1 MLRELTLRL
10 ARQSATTAMNWLVA
24 NAGSTPWALQPYT
37 DAFAS
42 QLAWCFKMCT
52 AFKECFGPLFVKYE
66 GIFTADKRP
75 VKEAA
80 TTADPSTKDG
90 EDVSVRLGTKI
101 CNAALQSLSNF
112 SAWLKRIRSVM
123 VARQQFGALAVSLPG
138 VAQARDIDE
147 ISQRADL
154 LSTWLEL
161 DTVSQFTWQE
171 GGSLESLGQQ
181 ADSVIAQLEHT
192 TAKLVQ
198 KLLEGDAS
206 VSSKSGLAPRT
217 STQLLRSIDRFHPVG
232 KRKAMESILDFAAH
246 HIFQTFEIELQDVQE
261 AYELGRAEAPLERNS
276 PRVAGSV
283 LWSRNLLRRIQVPME
298 KFKAYPKVLSNG
310 AAAQTVKT
318 YNKVATALVKFESLW
333 LAKWRAGAKNAKSS
347 LAATLLVYD
356 DETGEVCLNYD
367 PFFASILDES
377 NWLQR
382 LGVKMPADVRGI
394 LGEQAKIKQFCDHLK
409 DFLNDRKRVISKVP
423 GHLQFLLTFHLG
435 MLDLALEPGL
445 KSLTW
450 QAPDIDAYLFNVN
463 TKLARLD
470 GKVGELNTELDAR
483 VLHITEQFAS
493 LKLFDLAWPVI
504 DGVKDEI
511 TLVTFLAIQEQCT
524 SAAVQQ
530 VMGSLQE
537 IDTAIKNTVKGVETL
552 IVAEASDDAM
562 VNECW
567 ATLEQGRNVIVDYC
581 TVRFREALA
590 ICVARSME
598 EIQSFVNGETENYIV
613 LDVEYGLPQH
623 TLAPSLLDAQAGFG
637 KLGSELASWYS
648 SAGASAQKMLDSSME
663 LDQQI
668 AEDHT
673 LAIGEAVVTF
683 EARVADAM
691 ADVKTGLE
699 MLSDSCTQ
707 LIKRTMDIPMSNT
720 RGALPDLDKCRDVL
734 YSCMGDETRIKSME
748 LFSNIGPFKLQAK
761 ALQHALLAETYKEK
775 NNFACQLR
783 ESAKSSLQHITEY
796 VEGTH
801 EKLKTTVDT
810 LEQLASVIAILRDL
824 GEFSI
829 DLDTIAVEDMYEILL
844 GAGVNLAR
852 TETESISKLRAKC
865 DRLTSFA
872 TARKQ
877 ELTIEKR
884 KRFER
889 LLDTEVKAFMVATIH
904 LRNTFDL
911 SGPKADG
918 ITGYEASQ
926 RLRRLEKLF
935 AELEAQCEILESIEQ
950 LYGLPITDF
959 PELDRTGQDLSGL
972 ARLYDLY
979 EEFEAFHTDL
989 QTKLWVA
996 LDLKECHATVKRMHA
1011 ALAALPHT
1019 LRQWPAYTEMRNVLQ
1034 NLILTLPLL
1043 TLLSTKA
1050 IRDRHWR
1057 ELMNITGANF
1067 ELDGLQFATLLS
1079 LNVLE
1084 HSNKIQE
1091 LARRANGEA
1100 QLESVLKVIESEW
1113 SEQIFLFQLLTD
1125 VVVSDADASVGD
1137 DEENKV
1143 IILDTEASRRQ
1154 MDMAEAAHST
1164 MAAMVSSPFLGPHR
1178 GDLVSWKAKLYEIS
1192 EFLRRW
1198 LDVQALWDR
1207 LSVIFTQNSAH
1218 LHAEM
1223 KDFAMSQR
1231 DYFKFTSAAG
1241 ECQNILQFCYGQDS
1255 DVPKIAQLAALSYRF
1270 ETCRRSLADFLNL
1283 KREEFPRFYF
1293 ASDEML
1299 VEALGSDL
1307 GSGVNDDRFQP
1318 TSLRF
1323 VFSNPPWLIQ
1333 EEGHVY
1339 AIESE
1344 HGERLQ
1350 LHETVAL
1357 HGEATGRLSEIL
1369 NQVDT
1374 LLGDQMGQAIE
1385 VCDSLAGMSPS
1396 WSLVEPAVFGF
1407 IVPSKSTTATQICS
1421 TFLRM
1426 LWTQVSKH
1434 AIESSKTYRHAFMD
1448 AKEVMD
1454 SLVGRLSVMTQREF
1468 FDSATSG
1475 SVCRLKKLQSLLTL
1489 AIHLRDGSEQLIS
1502 SRCRDTTDFSWLQ
1515 RCRVTVTDN
1524 CDIDVPD
1531 DPTFTATKPTVQ
1543 LNLLNE
1549 SLPYGYEYYGAG
1561 NQIIITPTT
1570 ERHLALLMCS
1580 INVGSLGGGSLLE
1593 SRAPCC
1599 GRTETV
1605 GALAQMAGRYMLRFD
1620 CNETMDFQALGR
1632 VLTGVFRA
1640 NAWGCFAG
1648 FERFGTEII
1657 SEFARLAETITQ
1669 AHTSVKT
1676 ATPLQPHLFLLSSAV
1691 SPTMIALSNEV
1702 RSRYRLITF
1711 TVPSMRII
1719 LNAKCLT
1726 MGAFADSKRMAEK
1739 LTMLTDICH
1748 TQFGDRKWA
1757 NFGLPTALRVIE
1769 LASAQ
1774 LKQQMRGKIRR
1785 RRSKGFTLSR
1795 SESMVLTQTVDEE
1808 CTLAL
1813 AFLAVHHGQLSSNDR
1828 FALMSLLC
1836 NGMNEQQVARITG
1849 NNSQWT
1855 IVDESEG
1862 YLLELADEVENHA
1875 KGSSLICTPE
1885 WRKKVIE
1892 IYRQSCIG
1900 NTVFLV
1906 GTPGTGKTTCMNAL
1920 VAALGALDTG
1930 QTVHRIFR
1938 MNVGALSTDQLVG
1951 RNDGKKWTDGFLTAF
1966 IRKLG
1971 NSPKKSADQLDD
1983 HTWIVLDGATLP
1995 YASSFADV
2003 FKKGGSITL
2012 GNGDT
2017 VVIPPNT
2024 HLVFETVP
2032 RDFEALSGAM
2042 LLPTSYAVLFEDDVV
2057 GWNPIASSWLDSR
2070 RPLEA
2075 GVLRKLFNRYIN
2087 DTVALLHAETESL
2100 VDIPLVGQ
2108 IQTMTSLL
2116 TSLLQKSVDEGE
2128 LLADTHVEC
2137 IFLFS
2142 LAWGLGGNLK
2152 FHHRPILHK
2161 YLKGRS
2167 PQLVP
2172 QDEPTHTI
2180 FDYNITDSA
2189 DWLTWESQARVAAL
2203 EVEPGATSGFVH
2215 TATTKCL
2222 HVLMELASLGGRH
2235 ILLAGNAGSGKSS
2248 TIEQFM
2254 RTKASLVNVKRF
2266 VCSRGTVPASLRNFM
2281 IRNTSQRNGN
2291 VYGADGGKAM
2301 LVTFHGIDLLSAP
2314 QTTHG
2319 AEVERPSEIL
2329 RLLSEEGEWFLD
2341 DSSAGTWCWI
2351 GDASLIG
2358 SLEVNEQSQKT
2369 AERLLRHFAVFSVP
2383 PQKLENAEQILRSR
2397 LHRNLS
2403 LHTTVPNVTDATL
2416 DALAAASMAVLEV
2429 VKNHFVSA
2437 HDDTWCNRF
2446 TMDDMYA
2453 VAHAMARIPVTSLD
2467 DYTITAYWVHEC
2479 LRILTDRCSSYGDV
2493 EWIREKVYEAVV
2505 DKVPLCVRQPAGKQ
2519 TFMQK
2524 VEAHLSKMHLNLR
2537 DLVRA
2542 CAASPSADSI
2552 TFAELLPGLKALG
2565 IHCTDEDAKKLEL
2578 ELEANGDPITLAS
2591 FRNALDLDGGAPP
2604 SAQRE
2609 LNFQDHSQ
2617 VPIVVD
2623 LIGNE
2628 DLKITT
2634 MTPELQNNEEPGLS
2648 HLGSLSIV
2656 MLQAQSYLEAFNAHV
2671 LEHGVGKPLTLSRS
2685 LTKHLMH
2692 LTRVLN
2698 IPGCNAVCA
2707 GARSLVTATVV
2718 RFASYIAGYETVSIG
2733 SDMTTFSGNMRAI
2746 FRLAGVKNM
2755 QVTAILQGDEC
2766 SSDVLDRVNSYLTC
2780 GEIYDLFSTDEL
2792 NALFE
2797 GLYATMKDEGVTSS
2811 PYDFFI
2817 SRVRNNVHLVVTFRE
2832 IDASLQ
2838 DLSLNY
2844 PALLTKCYM
2853 NRIEEQ
2859 TSSYLVMEQ
2868 AVAFFRQNSA
2878 VFAAMAPDVRQ
2889 AVCDMTATVHD
2900 SVVEMLPGKRH
2911 AAEMDK
2917 FLLCF
2922 RELMRHKQSAQ
2933 ESEAATLVAAI
2944 TACEAVI
2951 ADIAT
2956 TESGLTQN
2964 ASEIDAAE
2972 QRVQDKLSQI
2982 VQFAADAAA
2991 AEDEGVEVKDDEEL
3005 LAAFV
3010 AEDGFVRTPPAEQLT
3025 LQSQLHRERLVAAF
3039 DAATKWQAKITVRR
3053 TDVLRS
3059 LKTPHPL
3066 VCKVL
3071 DMVCIVL
3078 HGHVNAS
3085 AFVSREDSAFKD
3097 SWTVTQVVVASPN
3110 FTNSIASHSPWN
3122 VDQETLE
3129 LLEPYLAMVDLNA
3142 DAVRFAAKEAAVFFE
3157 WILGIVV
3164 YARLRFSPALEDVT
3178 PKGAA
3183 VVTDADF
3190 QLKPPRTADSA
3201 NDGTSHVSM
3210 DAANAPESGKS
3221 GGNAP
3226 AAAEGDVH
3234 PPFAPSAASDQLLPL
3249 QHDFDDIVKEKQYLE
3264 DNRAHMQER
3273 LGSAMK
3279 LDESLRND
3287 IAEWKAQLSRIGC
3300 GEKANP
3306 HLVSNCVVVAAYAAY
3321 AGPMHD
3327 SQRVAFRRVLVN
3339 AARKYRQAC
3348 QANAPAPDPA
3358 LDCSA
3363 ADSPP
3368 EATDE
3373 HIANLVF
3380 ADASLPIDS
3389 FLDGLI
3395 PGQAY
3400 TTDTNGAESQAL
3412 LINPD
3417 QHCILQLQP
3426 KCGAWPMVIDPV
3438 GTVEEWFK
3446 SNGATV
3452 LHYSTDST
3460 TLVADMSHCL
3470 VTGKQVLISHVDPD
3484 ALWQDKRLANLLMQ
3498 RMHFNSRHVRSVM
3511 LGDEQVELHDDFL
3524 FSLSTTKATVDPPG
3538 DFIPYITVIDATPA
3552 VGNLEQSIL
3561 LTCADVANRVLADDL
3576 LLQRRAVV
3584 ECISSKA
3591 QLTSEL
3597 LDSIKAA
3604 GTLKQDG
3611 LTAWVETVTAVK
3623 ALVVGADS
3631 ALNTANSKLRQLWR
3645 SSRALAPYSK
3655 TAAIIFQMVLLL
3667 PRLNDRYLC
3676 FDLCLQSYRD
3686 TVLSEQ
3692 SVASINVD
3700 YGPVLKGFIRQIYQ
3714 RVAPRLLEMD
3724 RQVFLFMLG
3733 VALGLYQ
3740 NEEEKVEGGTKRFKS
3755 DRSTFESIAEFLSM
3769 PVPSLYTDALDSFFK
3784 QATLSAEQQQRKA
3797 NSFELNLGKRFP
3809 AMLEGGTRPPW
3820 HEICHDNFDA
3830 ILRFRVDWNLW
3841 RDNKR
3846 NANRNLPHDYDSKL
3860 RPLNRMAVTS
3870 TLNPH
3875 LFLGAADDMVRA
3887 LVGPCVSSLDMPFNL
3902 GKELQE
3908 SQLRTVTLLEGMCA
3922 ADSVAAIGTLAQQE
3936 GVQMTVLSVHQ
3947 SEAASEFEKA
3957 LERALVLGSWFVVT
3971 GAHQNSA
3978 EIAKL
3983 RQFIETH
3990 ASRAHPQ
3997 FRFWVT
4003 ASQAKSVCT
4012 PPDVLYELAFQPE
4025 HMRFKTNLLRTLTML
4040 SDEVLNTS
4048 QRSEWLALLHNVCF
4062 LHCVLVGRRKFGTV
4076 GANRHYSFCEQDR
4089 LDVLKFAVNEYTH
4102 NEGSRV
4108 GSVRSFFSLVY
4119 GRHISHKQDRTALM
4133 ALINSWLC
4141 TASTKPGFEFKF
4153 DLPVPVYAQPTFY
4166 SVPPT
4171 LFRKS
4176 DSRWT
4181 TQPPRHL
4188 EMRETLRY
4196 LENYPGL
4203 TEDRLAET
4211 CALNSWLRRDVT
4223 EDRHFVKGVRSLF
4236 SVMKPAVPSATGKVG
4251 AHSTMRE
4258 PFAPLVTSGASST
4271 GDSRT
4276 ASLLERLDTLLKRVP
4291 AKVPRRVAVAQG
4303 TLAGKQHSV
4312 HIHTLEDP
4320 IWRFVEAEVSQL
4332 NELLRSV
4339 RQDVADMKEALLGNM
4354 AITPVMFASMQ
4365 QILKKRVPNVWLA
4378 QSWVP
4383 THLIGDVLGH
4393 WTDELEM
4400 RVKELAHLGHLGVKT
4415 PSIFLG
4421 GLFNPRGLLMAMC
4434 QREITAAHPKPT
4446 LRCEITVRDKD
4457 HLREPPADGIFIHN
4471 VALEGC
4477 GWDMTS
4483 QASGVKDIITLDKTT
4498 LKRTVLPVLHL
4509 TYAPLPEVPL
4519 GRGASK
4525 AEVPAS
4531 LKKRPGEATVTNF
4544 SCPVYTT
4551 ARRSQT
4557 DEDALIFNIDVPCD
4571 DSHLA
4576 MKWVSRGIC
4585 ATLR

>member
-1 MLRELTLRL
+1 M
-10 ARQSATTAMNWLVA
+10 
-24 NAGSTPWALQPYT
+24 
-37 DAFAS
+37 
-42 QLAWCFKMCT
+42 
-52 AFKECFGPLFVKYE
+52 
-66 GIFTADKRP
+66 
-75 VKEAA
+75 
-80 TTADPSTKDG
+80 
-90 EDVSVRLGTKI
+90 
-101 CNAALQSLSNF
+101 
-112 SAWLKRIRSVM
+112 
-123 VARQQFGALAVSLPG
+123 
-138 VAQARDIDE
+138 
-147 ISQRADL
+147 
-154 LSTWLEL
+154 
-161 DTVSQFTWQE
+161 
-171 GGSLESLGQQ
+171 
-181 ADSVIAQLEHT
+181 
-192 TAKLVQ
+192 
-198 KLLEGDAS
+198 
-206 VSSKSGLAPRT
+206 
-217 STQLLRSIDRFHPVG
+217 
-232 KRKAMESILDFAAH
+232 
-246 HIFQTFEIELQDVQE
+246 
-261 AYELGRAEAPLERNS
+261 
-276 PRVAGSV
+276 
-283 LWSRNLLRRIQVPME
+283 
-298 KFKAYPKVLSNG
+298 
-310 AAAQTVKT
+310 
-318 YNKVATALVKFESLW
+318 
-333 LAKWRAGAKNAKSS
+333 
-347 LAATLLVYD
+347 
-356 DETGEVCLNYD
+356 
-367 PFFASILDES
+367 
-377 NWLQR
+377 
-382 LGVKMPADVRGI
+382 
-394 LGEQAKIKQFCDHLK
+394 
-409 DFLNDRKRVISKVP
+409 
-423 GHLQFLLTFHLG
+423 
-435 MLDLALEPGL
+435 
-445 KSLTW
+445 
-450 QAPDIDAYLFNVN
+450 
-463 TKLARLD
+463 
-470 GKVGELNTELDAR
+470 
-483 VLHITEQFAS
+483 
-493 LKLFDLAWPVI
+493 
-504 DGVKDEI
+504 
-511 TLVTFLAIQEQCT
+511 
-524 SAAVQQ
+524 
-530 VMGSLQE
+530 
-537 IDTAIKNTVKGVETL
+537 
-552 IVAEASDDAM
+552 
-562 VNECW
+562 
-567 ATLEQGRNVIVDYC
+567 
-581 TVRFREALA
+581 
-590 ICVARSME
+590 
-598 EIQSFVNGETENYIV
+598 
-613 LDVEYGLPQH
+613 
-623 TLAPSLLDAQAGFG
+623 
-637 KLGSELASWYS
+637 
-648 SAGASAQKMLDSSME
+648 
-663 LDQQI
+663 
-668 AEDHT
+668 
-673 LAIGEAVVTF
+673 
-683 EARVADAM
+683 
-691 ADVKTGLE
+691 
-699 MLSDSCTQ
+699 
-707 LIKRTMDIPMSNT
+707 
-720 RGALPDLDKCRDVL
+720 
-734 YSCMGDETRIKSME
+734 
-748 LFSNIGPFKLQAK
+748 
-761 ALQHALLAETYKEK
+761 
-775 NNFACQLR
+775 
-783 ESAKSSLQHITEY
+783 
-796 VEGTH
+796 
-801 EKLKTTVDT
+801 
-810 LEQLASVIAILRDL
+810 
-824 GEFSI
+824 
-829 DLDTIAVEDMYEILL
+829 
-844 GAGVNLAR
+844 
-852 TETESISKLRAKC
+852 
-865 DRLTSFA
+865 
-872 TARKQ
+872 
-877 ELTIEKR
+877 
-884 KRFER
+884 
-889 LLDTEVKAFMVATIH
+889 
-904 LRNTFDL
+904 
-911 SGPKADG
+911 
-918 ITGYEASQ
+918 
-926 RLRRLEKLF
+926 
-935 AELEAQCEILESIEQ
+935 
-950 LYGLPITDF
+950 
-959 PELDRTGQDLSGL
+959 
-972 ARLYDLY
+972 
-979 EEFEAFHTDL
+979 
-989 QTKLWVA
+989 
-996 LDLKECHATVKRMHA
+996 
-1011 ALAALPHT
+1011 
-1019 LRQWPAYTEMRNVLQ
+1019 
-1034 NLILTLPLL
+1034 
-1043 TLLSTKA
+1043 
-1050 IRDRHWR
+1050 
-1057 ELMNITGANF
+1057 
-1067 ELDGLQFATLLS
+1067 
-1079 LNVLE
+1079 
-1084 HSNKIQE
+1084 
-1091 LARRANGEA
+1091 
-1100 QLESVLKVIESEW
+1100 
-1113 SEQIFLFQLLTD
+1113 
-1125 VVVSDADASVGD
+1125 DASVGE
-1137 DEENKV
+1137 DEDNKV

-1164 MAAMVSSPFLGPHR
+1164 MAAMISSPFLGPHK
-1178 GDLVSWKAKLYEIS
+1178 GDLVSWKAKLYEVS

-1223 KDFAMSQR
+1223 KDFVMSQR
-1231 DYFKFTSAAG
+1231 DYFRFTSAAA

-1255 DVPKIAQLAALSYRF
+1255 DVPKIEQLAALSYRF

-1307 GSGVNDDRFQP
+1307 GSGIHDDRFQP

-1339 AIESE
+1339 AIESD

-1350 LHETVAL
+1350 LHAPVAL

-1385 VCDSLAGMSPS
+1385 LCDSLAGMKPS
-1396 WSLVEPAVFGF
+1396 WSLIEPAVFGF
-1407 IVPSKSTTATQICS
+1407 ILPSKSTTATQICS

-1426 LWTQVSKH
+1426 LWTQISKY
-1434 AIESSKTYRHAFMD
+1434 AIETSKTYRFAFMD
-1448 AKEVMD
+1448 AKEILN

-1468 FDSATSG
+1468 FDSGTSG
-1475 SVCRLKKLQSLLTL
+1475 SVCRLEKLQSLLTL

-1515 RCRVTVTDN
+1515 RCRVDVADDCDTDS
-1524 CDIDVPD
+1524 PD
-1531 DPTFTATKPTVQ
+1531 GPTFEAMKPAVQ
-1543 LNLLNE
+1543 LNLVNE
-1549 SLPYGYEYYGAG
+1549 SLPYGYEYYGTG
-1561 NQIIITPTT
+1561 NQIVITPTT
-1570 ERHLALLMCS
+1570 ERHLALLVRS

-1593 SRAPCC
+1593 SRTPCC
-1599 GRTETV
+1599 GRTETL

-1620 CNETMDFQALGR
+1620 CNETMDLGALGR

-1648 FERFGTEII
+1648 FERFGVQII
-1657 SEFARLAETITQ
+1657 SEFARLAETIAQ
-1669 AHTSVKT
+1669 AHTSVET
-1676 ATPLQPHLFLLSSAV
+1676 ATPLQPHLFLLSSAA
-1691 SPTMIALSNEV
+1691 SPTMIALSDDL

-1711 TVPSMRII
+1711 TMPSMRII

-1726 MGAFADSKRMAEK
+1726 MGAFANSTRMAEK

-1748 TQFGDRKWA
+1748 SQFGDRKWA
-1757 NFGLPTALRVIE
+1757 NFGLPTAIRVVE

-1795 SESMVLTQTVDEE
+1795 SESNVLMQTVDEE

-1828 FALMSLLC
+1828 PALMSLLC
-1836 NGMNEQQVARITG
+1836 NGMNEQQVDRITA
-1849 NNSQWT
+1849 NNSQWA
-1855 IVDESEG
+1855 IVDEPES
-1862 YLLELADEVENHA
+1862 YLLELAQEVEIHA

-1900 NTVFLV
+1900 NTMFLV
-1906 GTPGTGKTTCMNAL
+1906 GAPGSGKTCCMNAL
-1920 VAALGALDTG
+1920 VAALGALDSG
-1930 QTVHRIFR
+1930 QMVHRIFR
-1938 MNVGALSTDQLVG
+1938 MNVGAMSADQLIG
-1951 RNDGKKWTDGFLTAF
+1951 RNDSKKWIDGFLTAL

-1971 NSPKKSADQLDD
+1971 NSPKKREDELDD

-2003 FKKGGSITL
+2003 FKKGGCITL
-2012 GNGDT
+2012 GNGDM

-2024 HLVFETVP
+2024 HIVFEMVP
-2032 RDFEALSGAM
+2032 RDFEALCGAM
-2042 LLPTSYAVLFEDDVV
+2042 SLPTSYAILFEDDVV

-2075 GVLRKLFNRYIN
+2075 GVLRKLFDRYIN
-2087 DTVALLHAETESL
+2087 DTLALLHAETESL
-2100 VDIPLVGQ
+2100 VTIPLVGQ

-2128 LLADTHVEC
+2128 LLTDTHVEC

-2152 FHHRPILHK
+2152 FHHRTILHK

-2180 FDYNITDSA
+2180 FDYILTDSA

-2203 EVEPGATSGFVH
+2203 EVDVGPGATSGFVH
-2215 TATTKCL
+2215 TAITKCL

-2254 RTKASLVNVKRF
+2254 RTKASLINVKRF
-2266 VCSRGTVPASLRNFM
+2266 VCSQGTVPASLRNFM

-2301 LVTFHGIDLLSAP
+2301 LVTFHGIDMLSAAE
-2314 QTTHG
+2314 TAHG
-2319 AEVERPSEIL
+2319 ADVERSSEVL
-2329 RLLSEEGEWFLD
+2329 RLLSEDGEWFLD
-2341 DSSAGTWCWI
+2341 DGSAGTWCWI
-2351 GDASLIG
+2351 GDVSLIS
-2358 SLEVNEQSQKT
+2358 SLEVNEQSHKA

-2383 PQKLENAEQILRSR
+2383 PQKVENAERILRSR

-2403 LHTTVPNVTDATL
+2403 LHTVAPNVTDATL
-2416 DALAAASMAVLEV
+2416 EALAAASMAILEV
-2429 VKNHFVSA
+2429 VKTHFVSA
-2437 HDDTWCNRF
+2437 YDDTWCNRF
-2446 TMDDMYA
+2446 SMDDMYA
-2453 VAHAMARIPVTSLD
+2453 VAHAMTRIPATSLD

-2479 LRILTDRCSSYGDV
+2479 LRTLTDRCSSYDDV
-2493 EWIREKVYEAVV
+2493 AWIREKVYEIAV
-2505 DKVPLCVRQPAGKQ
+2505 DKVPLCVRHPAGKQ

-2524 VEAHLSKMHLNLR
+2524 IESHLSKMHLNLR

-2542 CAASPSADSI
+2542 CAASPSTDSI
-2552 TFAELLPGLKALG
+2552 TFAELLLGLKALG

-2591 FRNALDLDGGAPP
+2591 FRNALDLDRSAES

-2609 LNFQDHSQ
+2609 LILKDHSQ

-2623 LIGNE
+2623 LIGNA

-2634 MTPELQNNEEPGLS
+2634 MTPKLQNNEEPGLS

-2656 MLQAQSYLEAFNAHV
+2656 MLQAQSYLEAFNAHI

-2698 IPGCNAVCA
+2698 IPGCNVICA

-2718 RFASYIAGYETVSIG
+2718 RFASYIAGYETVTIG
-2733 SDMTTFSGNMRAI
+2733 SDMGTFSGNMRAI
-2746 FRLAGVKNM
+2746 FRLAGVKNL

-2868 AVAFFRQNSA
+2868 AVAFFRQNAA
-2878 VFAAMAPDVRQ
+2878 VFAAMAPDVQQ
-2889 AVCDMTATVHD
+2889 AVCDITATVHD

-2944 TACEAVI
+2944 NACEAVI
-2951 ADIAT
+2951 ADIAR

-2964 ASEIDAAE
+2964 ASDIDAAE
-2972 QRVQDKLSQI
+2972 QRVQDKLGEI
-2982 VQFAADAAA
+2982 VQFAAEAAA

-3005 LAAFV
+3005 LSAFV
-3010 AEDGFVRTPPAEQLT
+3010 AEDGYERTPATEQLT
-3025 LQSQLHRERLVAAF
+3025 LQSLLHRERLVAAF
-3039 DAATKWQAKITVRR
+3039 EVATKWQAKITVRR

-3078 HGHVNAS
+3078 RRHVNAS
-3085 AFVSREDSAFKD
+3085 AFVSREDSTFKD
-3097 SWTVTQVVVASPN
+3097 SWAVTQVGIASPT
-3110 FTNSIASHSPWN
+3110 FQNSIASHSPGN

-3129 LLEPYLAMVDLNA
+3129 LLEPYLAMADLNA

-3157 WILGIVV
+3157 WVLGLVA
-3164 YARLRFSPALEDVT
+3164 YARLRFSPKEAAT
-3178 PKGAA
+3178 PEGVA
-3183 VVTDADF
+3183 VATDADVL
-3190 QLKPPRTADSA
+3190 LKPPQTADSA
-3201 NDGTSHVSM
+3201 NDGTSHVSI
-3210 DAANAPESGKS
+3210 DAANVPTESGKS
-3221 GGNAP
+3221 GGDAP
-3226 AAAEGDVH
+3226 APAEEDVH
-3234 PPFAPSAASDQLLPL
+3234 SPFAPSAASDQLLPL
-3249 QHDFDDIVKEKQYLE
+3249 QHEFDDIVKEKQHLE
-3264 DNRAHMQER
+3264 DNRALMQEQ
-3273 LGSAMK
+3273 LSSAMK

-3287 IAEWKAQLSRIGC
+3287 IAGWKAKLNRIG
-3300 GEKANP
+3300 GGKKANP

-3339 AARKYRQAC
+3339 AALKYRQVC
-3348 QANAPAPDPA
+3348 QAKAPAPKNDPS
-3358 LDCSA
+3358 LGGLA
-3363 ADSPP
+3363 AVESTPKP
-3368 EATDE
+3368 TDE
-3373 HIANLVF
+3373 SHMANLVF
-3380 ADASLPIDS
+3380 EDASLPIDS

-3400 TTDTNGAESQAL
+3400 TTDTNSAESQSL

-3426 KCGAWPMVIDPV
+3426 KCGAWPLVIDPV

-3452 LHYSTDST
+3452 LHYTTDSAK
-3460 TLVADMSHCL
+3460 LVAEMSHCL

-3484 ALWQDKRLANLLMQ
+3484 ELWQDKRLANLLMQ

-3524 FSLSTTKATVDPPG
+3524 FSLSTTNAIVDPPG

-3561 LTCADVANRVLADDL
+3561 LTCADVANRDLADDL
-3576 LLQRRAVV
+3576 ILQRRAVV

-3591 QLTSEL
+3591 KLTSEL
-3597 LDSIKAA
+3597 LDSIKVA

-3611 LTAWVETVTAVK
+3611 LTAWVETVTAMK
-3623 ALVVGADS
+3623 TLVVRADS
-3631 ALNTANSKLRQLWR
+3631 ALNMANSKLCQLWR
-3645 SSRALAPYSK
+3645 SSGALAPYSK

-3676 FDLCLQSYRD
+3676 FDLCLQCYRE
-3686 TVLSEQ
+3686 TVMSEQ
-3692 SVASINVD
+3692 SVASTNAD
-3700 YGPVLKGFIRQIYQ
+3700 YGPVLKGFVRQIYQ

-3733 VALGLYQ
+3733 VAIGLYQ

-3755 DRSTFESIAEFLSM
+3755 DRSPFDSIAEFLSV
-3769 PVPSLYTDALDSFFK
+3769 PVPSLYTDALDSWFK

-3809 AMLEGGTRPPW
+3809 AVLEDGTRTPW

-3830 ILRFRVDWNLW
+3830 ILRHRVDWNLW

-3846 NANRNLPHDYDSKL
+3846 SANRSLPHEYDNKL
-3860 RPLNRMAVTS
+3860 RPLNRMAITA

-3875 LFLGAADDMVRA
+3875 LFLGAADDMVRT
-3887 LVGPCVSSLDMPFNL
+3887 LLGPCVSGLDTPFNL

-3908 SQLRTVTLLEGMCA
+3908 DQLRTVALLEGMCA
-3922 ADSVAAIGTLAQQE
+3922 SDGVAAIGTLARQE
-3936 GVQMTVLSVHQ
+3936 GVQMAVFSMHQ
-3947 SEAASEFEKA
+3947 SDVSSEFEKD

-3971 GAHQNSA
+3971 GAHKNSVA
-3978 EIAKL
+3978 IAKL
-3983 RQFIETH
+3983 RHFIETH
-3990 ASRAHPQ
+3990 ASQAHPQ
-3997 FRFWVT
+3997 FRFWIT
-4003 ASQAKSVCT
+4003 ASQAKAVCT
-4012 PPDVLYELAFQPE
+4012 PPGVLYELAFQPE
-4025 HMRFKTNLLRTLTML
+4025 NMRFKTNLLRTLTML

-4048 QRSEWLALLHNVCF
+4048 QRAEWLALLHNVCF

-4089 LDVLKFAVNEYTH
+4089 LDVLQFAVSEYTH
-4102 NEGSRV
+4102 NQGSRV
-4108 GSVRSFFSLVY
+4108 GAVRSFFSLVY

-4141 TASTKPGFEFKF
+4141 SASIKPGFEFKF

-4166 SVPPT
+4166 STPAT

-4176 DSRWT
+4176 DSKWT
-4181 TQPPRHL
+4181 AQPPRHL
-4188 EMRETLRY
+4188 EMRETLRF
-4196 LENYPGL
+4196 LEGYPGL

-4223 EDRHFVKGVRSLF
+4223 EDRHFVKWVRSLF
-4236 SVMKPAVPSATGKVG
+4236 SVLKPATPSTNDKIDP
-4251 AHSTMRE
+4251 HST
-4258 PFAPLVTSGASST
+4258 PLVTAGAPSKADT
-4271 GDSRT
+4271 RT
-4276 ASLLERLDTLLKRVP
+4276 ANLLERLDTLIKRVP
-4291 AKVPRRVAVAQG
+4291 AKVPRRVAAAQG

-4312 HIHTLEDP
+4312 HLYSLEDP
-4320 IWRFVEAEVSQL
+4320 IWRVVEAEVSQL

-4339 RQDVADMKEALLGNM
+4339 RQDVANMKEALLGNM
-4354 AITPVMFASMQ
+4354 AITPGMFASMQ
-4365 QILKKRVPNVWLA
+4365 QILKKHVPDLWLA

-4383 THLIGDVLGH
+4383 AQQIGDVLGH
-4393 WTDELEM
+4393 WVDELEA
-4400 RVKELAHLGHLGVKT
+4400 RVKELAHLAHLGMKT

-4421 GLFNPRGLLMAMC
+4421 GLFNPRALLMALC

-4483 QASGVKDIITLDKTT
+4483 QAAGLKDIITLDKTT

-4519 GRGASK
+4519 GRGGSK
-4525 AEVPAS
+4525 VEIPAS
-4531 LKKRPGEATVTNF
+4531 PKKRPGEPTVTNF

-4551 ARRSQT
+4551 AKRSQT
-4557 DEDALIFNIDVPCD
+4557 DEGALIFTIEMPCETPP
-4571 DSHLA
+4571 LA